1 MNTNNHRKIR
11 LLHLADIHLG
21 MENYGTYDPKTGLN
35 SRLFDF
41 LKCFDFAIDY
51 AFNNKIDL
59 VLFAGD
65 AYKSRDPSP
74 TYVKEFSKRIYKLA
88 SGGIPTVLIPGNHD
102 LPSITRKASALDI
115 FKALEIKNV
124 YVSRK
129 PEVIKISL
137 KNQEIQ
143 VATLPW
149 FTPQMLLDLEER
161 KKKSAQ
167 ELYQLLNTKIVQ
179 IIENLT
185 KQTSPEI
192 PAVFLGHISVAGALF
207 GSEQKITISKD
218 IAIPLYPL
226 TKSVWQYAALG
237 HIHKYQIL
245 NENPPVI
252 YSGSIDR
259 IDFGEEKEGKGFVEV
274 GINKIPNSTFSTSF
288 KFISVPSRKF
298 LTIKVDLE
306 NTSIDPNKTVLDVIQ
321 KYELKNKVVRTIISG
336 PANLLEQISEKEIK
350 KALSQAYFIARI
362 SKEKTEEERE
372 KKGFDYTEE
381 MTPLDALGKY
391 FEAKKMGKE
400 KIKILKEK
408 AEEIIK
414 NLE

>member
-74 TYVKEFSKRIYKLA
+74 TYVREFSKRIYKLA

-137 KNQEIQ
+137 KDQEIQ

-149 FTPQMLLDLEER
+149 FTPRMLLDLEEQ
-161 KKKSAQ
+161 KKKST
-167 ELYQLLNTKIVQ
+167 EDLYQLLNTKIIQ
-179 IIENLT
+179 IIENLA
-185 KQTSPEI
+185 KQTDPQI

-226 TKSVWQYAALG
+226 TKSAWQYAALG

-245 NENPPVI
+245 NENPLVI

-259 IDFGEEKEGKGFVEV
+259 IDFGEEKEDKGFVEV
-274 GINKIPNSTFSTSF
+274 EITKISNSTFSTSF

-336 PANLLEQISEKEIK
+336 PASLLEQISEKEIR
-350 KALSQAYFIARI
+350 KALSRAYFIARI

-372 KKGFDYTEE
+372 KKGLNYTEE
-381 MTPLDALGKY
+381 MTPLDALEKY
-391 FEAKKMGKE
+391 FEAKKMNKE